1 MSAQTLQA
9 GRIKLTLPAYLR
21 GFWAANLGLPA
32 RRSAALDSAPK
43 KTENSASALSEKLQ
57 VRAGNGLLRIMLLL
71 PAVLMLAACHSKTK
85 TNAPEVRPV
94 RTVVA
99 AKREAGETTVLT
111 GHVEAE
117 NEVALAFRISGR
129 MIERPVNIGD
139 RVRPGQVVAKLD
151 PQNELNSLRS
161 ARANLAATQA
171 QLTQARNTFERQRRL
186 LDRGVSS
193 RAEFDQ
199 AQEALQTAQSQVDD
213 AEAQVKIAQDRVSY
227 TELDTDVAGAVT
239 GRGAEPGEVVQAGQ
253 MIVRVA
259 RQDGRDAV
267 FDVPAQ
273 LLRSASSDAQIK
285 VNLTDDPSVTATGRV
300 REVAPQA
307 DPATRLFRVKVG
319 LIDPPAAMRLGS
331 TVTGSVQLDSAPVIA
346 IPASALTEF
355 NGKPAVWI
363 VDSSSL
369 TVSLRNVDVLR
380 YDPGTVVISHGLETG
395 DIVVTAG
402 VQALHPGQKVRL
414 IGLSS

>member
-9 GRIKLTLPAYLR
+9 GGIKFTLPAYLKPFR
-21 GFWAANLGLPA
+21 AAANLGLPA
-32 RRSAALDSAPK
+32 GRSASLNFAPK
-43 KTENSASALSEKLQ
+43 KTENSASALSEKLR
-57 VRAGNGLLRIMLLL
+57 VRAGNGLLWLMLRR
-71 PAVLMLAACHSKTK
+71 AGVLVLAACHSKTK
-85 TNAPEVRPV
+85 ANVPEVRPV

-129 MIERPVNIGD
+129 MIERSVNIGD

-151 PQNELNSLRS
+151 PQNELNTLRS
-161 ARANLAATQA
+161 ARANLAAAQA
-171 QLTQARNTFERQRRL
+171 QSTQARNTFERQRRL

-239 GRGAEPGEVVQAGQ
+239 PRGAEPGEVVQTGQ
-253 MIVRVA
+253 IILRVA

-267 FDVPAQ
+267 FDVCS
-273 LLRSASSDAQIK
+273 L
-285 VNLTDDPSVTATGRV
+285 NVTAKDMAV
-300 REVAPQA
+300 
-307 DPATRLFRVKVG
+307 PAS
-319 LIDPPAAMRLGS
+319 PPAPAGWS
-331 TVTGSVQLDSAPVIA
+331 TL
-346 IPASALTEF
+346 LTKRS
-355 NGKPAVWI
+355 N
-363 VDSSSL
+363 
-369 TVSLRNVDVLR
+369 
-380 YDPGTVVISHGLETG
+380 
-395 DIVVTAG
+395 
-402 VQALHPGQKVRL
+402 
-414 IGLSS
+414 